1 MISKGKL
8 PFKDPGV
15 SFPRLWSYAFSAPIQ
30 RHQSRS
36 GGALI
41 FNTRE
46 RFATFAVKPLMFQQ
60 DGIPVILQG
69 ALLPVLSRK
78 RSLPACVVEHTH
90 SKPIQQLWGGGW
102 GGRIGERTQGLISV
116 ISGQLPRKAC
126 VATWEQKQA
135 SIPGS

>member
-78 RSLPACVVEHTH
+78 RSLPACVVEHSLQADPTA
-90 SKPIQQLWGGGW
+90 LGGG
-102 GGRIGERTQGLISV
+102 IGERTQGLISV

>member
-1 MISKGKL
+1 MISKGRL

-15 SFPRLWSYAFSAPIQ
+15 SFPRLWSYAFLAPIQ

-69 ALLPVLSRK
+69 TLLPVLSRK
-78 RSLPACVVEHTH
+78 GSLPACVVEHSLQADPTA
-90 SKPIQQLWGGGW
+90 LGGDWRAHTRVNLRHQRPTSPKSLCCYMGAK
-102 GGRIGERTQGLISV
+102 TSQY
-116 ISGQLPRKAC
+116 P
-126 VATWEQKQA
+126 WELN
-135 SIPGS
+135 PD

>member
-15 SFPRLWSYAFSAPIQ
+15 SFPRLWSYAFLAPIQ

-78 RSLPACVVEHTH
+78 RSLPACVVEHSLQADPTA
-90 SKPIQQLWGGGW
+90 LGGEG
-102 GGRIGERTQGLISV
+102 IGERTQGLISV